1 VDLIDQ
7 AGPVRPG
14 EELDQAA
21 VEAFVKANLPD
32 IEGPL
37 TVKQFPSGYSNL
49 TYLLAAGSREMVLR
63 RPPFGYKAKS
73 AHDMGREYRVLTALH
88 PIFPYAPRPLA
99 YTEDESILG
108 SPFYIME
115 RIKGLIIH
123 RDLPP
128 GLSLTPDQAARL
140 CRNMLQVQL
149 EFHNLDYQKAGLG
162 DLGKPAGYVQRQVLG
177 TNKRYRAARTPDALD
192 CEELMGWL
200 EENMPPDTE
209 APGLIHNDFSLHNL
223 VLDPEDP
230 CRIIG
235 VLDWELTTVGD
246 PLMDLGLS
254 MSYWVQAD
262 DPPEMQSFRNAP
274 TNLPGMLTRRQM
286 LDLYQEKSGRRIG
299 DFVFYYCFGLFR
311 MAVVVQQMYYRYY
324 HGQTRDQRFKQMP
337 QWVQA
342 LEETARRAIRSGK
355 I

>member
-1 VDLIDQ
+1 VDLTDQ
-7 AGPVRPG
+7 AVSERPG
-14 EELDQAA
+14 EELDRVKIYEFIRAA
-21 VEAFVKANLPD
+21 LPD
-32 IEGPL
+32 LKGPL
-37 TVKQFPSGYSNL
+37 SVKQFSSGYSNL
-49 TYLLAAGSREMVLR
+49 TYLVTVGDREMVLR

-73 AHDMGREYRVLTALH
+73 AHDMGREYRVLGALH

-108 SPFYIME
+108 VPFYLME
-115 RIKGLIIH
+115 RIKGIIIH
-123 RDLPP
+123 RDPPP
-128 GLSLTPDQAARL
+128 GLSYTPDQAARL
-140 CRNMLQVQL
+140 CENMLQVQF

-162 DLGKPAGYVQRQVLG
+162 NLGKPAGYVQRQVLG

-192 CEELMGWL
+192 CETLMNWL
-200 EENMPPDTE
+200 EENMPPDTDT
-209 APGLIHNDFSLHNL
+209 PCLIHNDFSLHNL

-254 MSYWVQAD
+254 LSYWVQAD
-262 DPPEMQSFRNAP
+262 DPPEMETLRNSP
-274 TNLPGMLTRRQM
+274 TNLPGMLTRRQI
-286 LDLYQEKSGRRIG
+286 LDLYQAKSGRRID

-337 QWVQA
+337 QWVKV
-342 LEETARRAIRSGK
+342 LEERARGAIRSGK